1 MPTGAPSILFIR
13 APVDVTNMP
22 TIKQKTAF
30 DKIVKNMSEG
40 NPKTAGEILTESG
53 YGKIALQP
61 SRILDSKG
69 FQELLTI
76 IDDKEILDKFR
87 DILLGDDK
95 RSSLSAG
102 IELLKL
108 KNRYPQQE
116 NKVIGLFEK
125 VGELQTNDKSQ
136 DSPTEN
142 LLPSAQ
148 GSTGSPELQE

>member
-22 TIKQKTAF
+22 TVKQKTAF

-69 FQELLTI
+69 FQELLSGVNDQDI
-76 IDDKEILDKFR
+76 LSKFYEIL
-87 DILLGDDK
+87 LSDDK
-95 RSSLSAG
+95 RSALSAG

-108 KNRYPQQE
+108 KDRYPKE
-116 NKVIGLFEK
+116 SNKFISLFTK
-125 VGELQTNDKSQ
+125 IGELEED
-136 DSPTEN
+136 D
-142 LLPSAQ
+142 
-148 GSTGSPELQE
+148 